1 MELSKRLQ
9 AVADLLCDS
18 NLIEDECVLAD
29 VGTDHGYLP
38 IYLVQHGKCKKAY
51 AMDVNI
57 GPFARAKAHIADY
70 LLQDRIETRLSDGVS
85 GLQVGE
91 CDAVIVAGMGG
102 ALTVKIMTEGEDVFR
117 SLKTFVLQPQSELP
131 KVRRFLLE
139 NGYRI
144 VAEDMVLED
153 GKFYPMMRVTVGED
167 GMYRPVEYLYGRH
180 LLKDKNLV
188 LKQFLEREL
197 RIKTE
202 IWERLMAA
210 EGAQIATRRQE
221 LEAELLEIKEALLC
235 FAEI

>member
-9 AVADLLCDS
+9 AVADLLCAG
-18 NLIEDECVLAD
+18 NLIEGECVLAD
-29 VGTDHGYLP
+29 VGTDHGYIP
-38 IYLVQHGKCKKAY
+38 IYLVQQGKCKKAY

-57 GPFARAKAHIADY
+57 GPLARAKAHIADY
-70 LLQDRIETRLSDGVS
+70 QLQDRIETRLSDGVS
-85 GLQVGE
+85 GLRVGE

-117 SLKTFVLQPQSELP
+117 SLKTFVLQPQSELL

-210 EGAQIATRRQE
+210 EGEQIATRRQE

>member
-18 NLIEDECVLAD
+18 NSIEDECVLAD
-29 VGTDHGYLP
+29 VGTDHGYIP

-57 GPFARAKAHIADY
+57 GPLARAKAHIEDY

-102 ALTVKIMTEGEDVFR
+102 ALTVKILTEGEDVFR